1 MREMFKDC
9 SSLISLPD
17 ISKWDTNIVIN
28 MKKMF
33 AGCSSLISLPDIS
46 NWNLNYCTN
55 INEIF
60 DDCSKLNTFPNMI
73 KPKISDI
80 NEMIRIYRIYLSLS
94 SLFLFQKLKKKY
106 QN

>member
-1 MREMFKDC
+1 MFKDC

-17 ISKWDTNIVIN
+17 ISKWVINIVIN

-46 NWNLNYCTN
+46 KWNLNFCTN
-55 INEIF
+55 INEMF
-60 DDCSKLNTFPNMI
+60 DDCSKLKSFPNMI

-80 NEMIRIYRIYLSLS
+80 NEMIRIYKIYLSSS
-94 SLFLFQKLKKKY
+94 SLLLLQKLKNKY